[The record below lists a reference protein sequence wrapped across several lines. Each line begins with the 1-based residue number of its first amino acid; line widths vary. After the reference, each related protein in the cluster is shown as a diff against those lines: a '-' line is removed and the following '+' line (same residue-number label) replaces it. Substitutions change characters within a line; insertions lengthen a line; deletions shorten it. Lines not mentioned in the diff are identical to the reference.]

1 MPSWFVCTFWCS
13 MQILF
18 TKLNK
23 LLKKVH
29 SLLDYFF
36 KQPTNLFLLVFLFWI
51 HSFGDGKKKEKK
63 KLATLSA
70 PSFHIY
76 FNLKAQIGSFVEAKD
91 KAAREWKKNVKI
103 HLNKSI
109 FTFKRTQNM
118 AGIVDLT
125 FSSGA
130 TSCSQSISICGES
143 WMGCE
148 VDLGCGRLLHS

>member
-1 MPSWFVCTFWCS
+1 

-63 KLATLSA
+63 EVGTLSA

-91 KAAREWKKNVKI
+91 KAAGEWRKKRKN
-103 HLNKSI
+103 S
-109 FTFKRTQNM
+109 FK
-118 AGIVDLT
+118 
-125 FSSGA
+125 
-130 TSCSQSISICGES
+130 
-143 WMGCE
+143 
-148 VDLGCGRLLHS
+148 